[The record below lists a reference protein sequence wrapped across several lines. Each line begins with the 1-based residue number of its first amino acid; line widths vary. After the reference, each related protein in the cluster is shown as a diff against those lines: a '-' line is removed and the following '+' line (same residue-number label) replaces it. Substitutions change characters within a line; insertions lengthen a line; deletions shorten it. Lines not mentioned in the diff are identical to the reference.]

1 MSREESTNQTIKA
14 VTKCIQM
21 KSDAGIDMGNDAEMA
36 MILSDIALSLAKI
49 ADNMDEMK
57 KMSKNIGGDE

>member
-1 MSREESTNQTIKA
+1 
-14 VTKCIQM
+14 M

-49 ADNMDEMK
+49 ADNIDEIK
-57 KMSKNIGGDE
+57 KMSKTLEEINDNL